1 MSALPD
7 EMLRRIM
14 EIGIQSG
21 TLACADLCRLSIVC
35 RSFRLLAADDSLW
48 SHLLFSDFPSSR
60 NDLNLNIND
69 VSSSDAD
76 ADADAKLKRLYKVR
90 YESDRNRKRQQ
101 QICAVLKLEGKIAEH
116 LGKIR
121 RIELHILEEKD
132 KLNKADA
139 ERKYL
144 CQVRHASVALN
155 VWQPEVIRARQ
166 EQMIRQCTVPVKSR
180 IKILDMEL
188 NSCKHQIACLWKSL
202 MIEKRRLCEAEE
214 KLASLKYHPLQDVE
228 ASSLRSGERRITNK
242 KLKLSTTL
250 KL

>member
-7 EMLRRIM
+7 ELLRRIM

-21 TLACADLCRLSIVC
+21 TLACTDLCRLSIAC
-35 RSFRLLAADDSLW
+35 RRFRLLAADDSLW

-60 NDLNLNIND
+60 NDLNFNIND
-69 VSSSDAD
+69 VSSS
-76 ADADAKLKRLYKVR
+76 DADAKLKRLYKVR
-90 YESDRNRKRQQ
+90 YESNRDRKRQQ

-121 RIELHILEEKD
+121 RIELQISEEKD

-166 EQMIRQCTVPVKSR
+166 EQMVRQCTVPVKSR

-188 NSCKHQIACLWKSL
+188 SSGKHQIACLRKSL
-202 MIEKRRLCEAEE
+202 IIEKRRLCEAEE
-214 KLASLKYHPLQDVE
+214 KLGSVKYHPLQDVE
-228 ASSLRSGERRITNK
+228 ATGLKSGERRITNK
-242 KLKLSTTL
+242 KLKLSTSL

>member
-1 MSALPD
+1 MSTLPD
-7 EMLRRIM
+7 ELLRRIM

-21 TLACADLCRLSIVC
+21 TLVCADLCRLSIVC

-48 SHLLFSDFPSSR
+48 LHLLFSDFPSSR
-60 NDLNLNIND
+60 NDLNLIITE
-69 VSSSDAD
+69 VSSSD
-76 ADADAKLKRLYKVR
+76 ADADAKLKRLYRVR

-101 QICAVLKLEGKIAEH
+101 QICAVLKLEGKVAEH

-139 ERKYL
+139 ELKYL

-155 VWQPEVIRARQ
+155 VWQPELIRARQ

-188 NSCKHQIACLWKSL
+188 NSCKHQIACLRKSL
-202 MIEKRRLCEAEE
+202 IIEKRRLCEAEE

>member
-7 EMLRRIM
+7 ELWRRIM

-35 RSFRLLAADDSLW
+35 RSFCLLAADNSLW
-48 SHLLFSDFPSSR
+48 SRLLFSDFPSSR
-60 NDLNLNIND
+60 NDLNLKIND
-69 VSSSDAD
+69 VSSS
-76 ADADAKLKRLYKVR
+76 DADAKLKRLYKVR
-90 YESDRNRKRQQ
+90 YESDRNQKRQQ
-101 QICAVLKLEGKIAEH
+101 QICAVLKLEGKVAEH
-116 LGKIR
+116 LGKIQ

-139 ERKYL
+139 ELKYL

-188 NSCKHQIACLWKSL
+188 NSCKHQIACLRKSL
-202 MIEKRRLCEAEE
+202 IIEKRRLCEAEE